1 MKSQEANAIP
11 LREILEKYGHEPVRS
26 YHGYLMYSSP
36 FRNEETPSF
45 MVNLHTN
52 KWKDFGEDSSG
63 GVADLVMRLERC
75 DFHSAMR
82 RIEKSDLSAPS
93 DPLPVPT
100 SAGDAGTSPRLTVD
114 NINPLTNR
122 MLLEYMGRRG
132 IDADIAKA
140 YCKEAYYHF
149 SGRKDRRCFAVA
161 FPNGKGGMELRN
173 PIFKGCA
180 GVKAVTCLD
189 NGGDRCAVF
198 EGFMDFLS
206 YLQYAREHP
215 GLPPMNFC
223 ILNSTAMAGRSGE
236 FLSRHRLV
244 HAFLDNDKAGMDAL
258 EKLEGNLGKDTVL
271 VNESVRLYPR
281 HNDFNEFLQACK
293 KKAMTAGN
301 EM

>member
-1 MKSQEANAIP
+1 MD
-11 LREILEKYGHEPVRS
+11 HEPVRS

-161 FPNGKGGMELRN
+161 FPNDKGGMELRN

>member
-161 FPNGKGGMELRN
+161 FPNDKGGME
-173 PIFKGCA
+173 
-180 GVKAVTCLD
+180 
-189 NGGDRCAVF
+189 
-198 EGFMDFLS
+198 
-206 YLQYAREHP
+206 LQYAREHP

-258 EKLEGNLGKDTVL
+258 DKLEGNLGKDTVL

>member
-161 FPNGKGGMELRN
+161 FPNDKGGMELRN
-173 PIFKGCA
+173 PI
-180 GVKAVTCLD
+180 LND
-189 NGGDRCAVF
+189 NLSKCPCPIPCDVYFRATQLSL
-198 EGFMDFLS
+198 FLFG
-206 YLQYAREHP
+206 QRRIP
-215 GLPPMNFC
+215 MPPSSP
-223 ILNSTAMAGRSGE
+223 LAPS
-236 FLSRHRLV
+236 L
-244 HAFLDNDKAGMDAL
+244 
-258 EKLEGNLGKDTVL
+258 
-271 VNESVRLYPR
+271 
-281 HNDFNEFLQACK
+281 
-293 KKAMTAGN
+293 MTIV
-301 EM
+301 

>member
-161 FPNGKGGMELRN
+161 FPNDKGGMELRN
-173 PIFKGCA
+173 PI
-180 GVKAVTCLD
+180 
-189 NGGDRCAVF
+189 
-198 EGFMDFLS
+198 
-206 YLQYAREHP
+206 
-215 GLPPMNFC
+215 
-223 ILNSTAMAGRSGE
+223 
-236 FLSRHRLV
+236 
-244 HAFLDNDKAGMDAL
+244 
-258 EKLEGNLGKDTVL
+258 
-271 VNESVRLYPR
+271 
-281 HNDFNEFLQACK
+281 
-293 KKAMTAGN
+293 
-301 EM
+301 

>member
-122 MLLEYMGRRG
+122 MLL
-132 IDADIAKA
+132 
-140 YCKEAYYHF
+140 
-149 SGRKDRRCFAVA
+149 
-161 FPNGKGGMELRN
+161 NTW
-173 PIFKGCA
+173 A
-180 GVKAVTCLD
+180 GVELMRTLQRHIARKHTTISAEGRTDAV
-189 NGGDRCAVF
+189 
-198 EGFMDFLS
+198 S
-206 YLQYAREHP
+206 P
-215 GLPPMNFC
+215 
-223 ILNSTAMAGRSGE
+223 
-236 FLSRHRLV
+236 
-244 HAFLDNDKAGMDAL
+244 
-258 EKLEGNLGKDTVL
+258 
-271 VNESVRLYPR
+271 
-281 HNDFNEFLQACK
+281 
-293 KKAMTAGN
+293 
-301 EM
+301 

>member
-161 FPNGKGGMELRN
+161 FPNDKGGMELRN

-189 NGGDRCAVF
+189 NGGDRCAVSRDSWIF
-198 EGFMDFLS
+198 SAISSM
-206 YLQYAREHP
+206 P
-215 GLPPMNFC
+215 GNIPDC
-223 ILNSTAMAGRSGE
+223 R
-236 FLSRHRLV
+236 
-244 HAFLDNDKAGMDAL
+244 
-258 EKLEGNLGKDTVL
+258 
-271 VNESVRLYPR
+271 
-281 HNDFNEFLQACK
+281 Q
-293 KKAMTAGN
+293 
-301 EM
+301 

>member
-1 MKSQEANAIP
+1 
-11 LREILEKYGHEPVRS
+11 
-26 YHGYLMYSSP
+26 
-36 FRNEETPSF
+36 
-45 MVNLHTN
+45 
-52 KWKDFGEDSSG
+52 
-63 GVADLVMRLERC
+63 
-75 DFHSAMR
+75 
-82 RIEKSDLSAPS
+82 
-93 DPLPVPT
+93 
-100 SAGDAGTSPRLTVD
+100 
-114 NINPLTNR
+114 

-161 FPNGKGGMELRN
+161 FPNDKGGMELRN

-180 GVKAVTCLD
+180 GIKAVTCLD

-236 FLSRHRLV
+236 
-244 HAFLDNDKAGMDAL
+244 
-258 EKLEGNLGKDTVL
+258 LG
-271 VNESVRLYPR
+271 R
-281 HNDFNEFLQACK
+281 
-293 KKAMTAGN
+293 
-301 EM
+301 

>member
-45 MVNLHTN
+45 MVKLHTN

-161 FPNGKGGMELRN
+161 FPNDKGGMELRN

-215 GLPPMNFC
+215 GTGWYMPFWTTTRQAWTPWRNWRGILGRIRYWSMSPSGC
-223 ILNSTAMAGRSGE
+223 IPGITISTS
-236 FLSRHRLV
+236 SCKPV
-244 HAFLDNDKAGMDAL
+244 
-258 EKLEGNLGKDTVL
+258 
-271 VNESVRLYPR
+271 
-281 HNDFNEFLQACK
+281 K
-293 KKAMTAGN
+293 KKQ
-301 EM
+301 

>member
-161 FPNGKGGMELRN
+161 FPNDKG
-173 PIFKGCA
+173 
-180 GVKAVTCLD
+180 
-189 NGGDRCAVF
+189 
-198 EGFMDFLS
+198 
-206 YLQYAREHP
+206 
-215 GLPPMNFC
+215 
-223 ILNSTAMAGRSGE
+223 
-236 FLSRHRLV
+236 
-244 HAFLDNDKAGMDAL
+244 GMDAL

>member
-1 MKSQEANAIP
+1 
-11 LREILEKYGHEPVRS
+11 
-26 YHGYLMYSSP
+26 
-36 FRNEETPSF
+36 
-45 MVNLHTN
+45 
-52 KWKDFGEDSSG
+52 
-63 GVADLVMRLERC
+63 
-75 DFHSAMR
+75 
-82 RIEKSDLSAPS
+82 
-93 DPLPVPT
+93 
-100 SAGDAGTSPRLTVD
+100 
-114 NINPLTNR
+114 
-122 MLLEYMGRRG
+122 MLLEYMGQRG

-161 FPNGKGGMELRN
+161 FPNDKGGMELRN

>member
-1 MKSQEANAIP
+1 MKKNHLLTGIAAVMLTGGLFTSCSDNDIP
-11 LREILEKYGHEPVRS
+11 APDEGGKGEIKNTFVIPAS
-26 YHGYLMYSSP
+26 
-36 FRNEETPSF
+36 T
-45 MVNLHTN
+45 TA
-52 KWKDFGEDSSG
+52 SG
-63 GVADLVMRLERC
+63 N
-75 DFHSAMR
+75 
-82 RIEKSDLSAPS
+82 
-93 DPLPVPT
+93 T
-100 SAGDAGTSPRLTVD
+100 
-114 NINPLTNR
+114 TNR

-161 FPNGKGGMELRN
+161 FPNDKGGMELRN

>member
-161 FPNGKGGMELRN
+161 FPN
-173 PIFKGCA
+173 
-180 GVKAVTCLD
+180 
-189 NGGDRCAVF
+189 
-198 EGFMDFLS
+198 
-206 YLQYAREHP
+206 
-215 GLPPMNFC
+215 
-223 ILNSTAMAGRSGE
+223 
-236 FLSRHRLV
+236 
-244 HAFLDNDKAGMDAL
+244 DKAGMDAL